1 MFFYKGALMIKI
13 KKQLLAAA
21 AVGASLFVSGEVV
34 YAQTAVNVSY
44 QVTIHGVPLQIAEE
58 RGWWADAG
66 LKPGNMT
73 SFTAGAQQI
82 AAVPSKTW
90 DIGLMGGPPAL
101 LGAAR
106 FNLQSVLI
114 LIDDSRANGVIAKEK
129 DYAAIKSDAA
139 KALKGK
145 QYLVPAN
152 STADYAAQGCF
163 AKLGLKPGDVQ
174 AVNIAPGAIV
184 DAFKGSDIPV
194 GAIWYPHFARMEKQG
209 GKLLCNG
216 KDAGVMIT
224 ANMVVRPDYLKDN
237 LETVARFTAMYLRT
251 LNVMR
256 TDKAATLAS
265 MKKFYD
271 KGGVVLSAEEMD
283 GEIATRDYWNLPE
296 QLAAFDRSKG
306 PSMLDKESTHLAEF
320 FKAVG
325 TIPNVMDPKAYINP
339 SVLEYINGN
348 PKLKAFAEGQPG
360 KL

>member
-1 MFFYKGALMIKI
+1 MKRIEKLIMSGA
-13 KKQLLAAA
+13 LAAA
-21 AVGASLFVSGEVV
+21 SAVATAPVT
-34 YAQTAVNVSY
+34 AQTAVNVSY
-44 QVTIHGVPLQIAEE
+44 QVTIHGVPLQIAED

-101 LGAAR
+101 LGASR

-129 DYAAIKSDAA
+129 DFAAIKADAT

-145 QYLVPAN
+145 QYLIPAN

-194 GAIWYPHFARMEKQG
+194 GAIWYPHLARMEKQG

-216 KDAGVMIT
+216 KDAGVLVT
-224 ANMVVRPDYLKDN
+224 ANMVVRPEYLKDN
-237 LETVARFTAMYLRT
+237 MDTVARFVAMYLRT
-251 LNVMR
+251 LNVLR
-256 TDKAATLAS
+256 SDKAATLAA

-271 KGGVVLSAEEMD
+271 KGGVVLSPEEMD

-296 QLAAFDRSKG
+296 QLAAFDRTNG
-306 PSMLDKESTHLAEF
+306 PSMLDKESTRLAEF
-320 FKAVG
+320 FKAAG
-325 TIPNVMDPKAYINP
+325 TITNVLDAKAYINP
-339 SVLEYINGN
+339 SVLQYIVAN

>member
-1 MFFYKGALMIKI
+1 MFFYKETDMNRINKHILAGALLGAG
-13 KKQLLAAA
+13 LLCAG
-21 AVGASLFVSGEVV
+21 GAT
-34 YAQTAVNVSY
+34 AQTAVNVSY
-44 QVTIHGVPLQIAEE
+44 QVTIHGVPLQIAED

-73 SFTAGAQQI
+73 SFIAGAQQI

-129 DYAAIKSDAA
+129 DYAAIKADPV

-184 DAFKGSDIPV
+184 DAFKGSEIPV
-194 GAIWYPHFARMEKQG
+194 GTVWYPHFERMEKQG

-237 LETVARFTAMYLRT
+237 METVARFAAMYLRT

-271 KGGVVLSAEEMD
+271 KGGVVLSPEEMD
-283 GEIATRDYWNLPE
+283 GEIATRDYWNLPQ

-306 PSMLDKESTHLAEF
+306 PSLLDKESTRLAEF
-320 FKAVG
+320 FKAAG
-325 TIPNVMDPKAYINP
+325 TIPSVMEPKLYVNP
-339 SVLEYINGN
+339 SVLEYINAN
-348 PKLKAFAEGQPG
+348 PKFKAFAEGKPG